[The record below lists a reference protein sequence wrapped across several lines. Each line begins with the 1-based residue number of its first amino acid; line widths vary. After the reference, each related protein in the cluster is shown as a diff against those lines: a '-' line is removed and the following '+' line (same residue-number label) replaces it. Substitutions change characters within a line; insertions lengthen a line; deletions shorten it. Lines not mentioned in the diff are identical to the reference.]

1 MRTLQLVSQL
11 TLAGVAVHATPFHY
25 TREQTSNIQWTECDI
40 PNATVPLIECGTLKV
55 PLDYTVNRPNDTL
68 ALSLQRVPAS
78 RCPKQGSI
86 LLNFGGPGFDGVE
99 DFAFFAQRMQ
109 ACVARGRTRLC
120 YYNANSTSVPLADTT
135 ISST

>member
-11 TLAGVAVHATPFHY
+11 ALAGVAVHATPFHY
-25 TREQTSNIQWTECDI
+25 TREQASKIQWSECDI
-40 PNATVPLIECGTLKV
+40 PNATVPLIECGTLEV
-55 PLDYTVNRPNDTL
+55 PLDYTVNRPNETL

-86 LLNFGGPGFDGVE
+86 LLNFGGPGFDGIG

-109 ACVARGRTRLC
+109 ACVDL
-120 YYNANSTSVPLADTT
+120 
-135 ISST
+135 